1 MKYLLGS
8 HFWGMNTE
16 ESDKD
21 YLEFVLPTKEDMFW
35 GKFTSTQTKDKDG
48 NDINIKDIRLLLKE
62 LKKGS
67 LRMFEVMY
75 APVVDYDNNLRL
87 QSIISYLCR
96 YRDNLFDELR
106 IEFMRAIVGESK
118 GRINLLAK
126 NFTGKELAHLQKLY
140 GLLYTTENYKNPF
153 HIVTSEKNKEILKQI
168 RLNPNKELFESLK
181 DSFEVFYNMNFGDPV
196 KEKPALKELERMMIT
211 IIR

>member
-35 GKFTSTQTKDKDG
+35 GKFISTQTKDEEG
-48 NDINIKDIRLLLKE
+48 NDINVKDIRLLLKE

-67 LRMFEVMY
+67 LRMFEMMY
-75 APVVDYDNNLRL
+75 APLVDDDNDLRL

-96 YRDNLFDELR
+96 YRDNLFEELR
-106 IEFMRAIVGESK
+106 VEFMRAIVGESK
-118 GRINLLAK
+118 GRINSLEK

-140 GLLYTTENYKNPF
+140 WLLYTAYNYKNPF
-153 HIVTSEKNKEILKQI
+153 HIVTSNKNKEILKQI
-168 RLNPNKELFESLK
+168 RVNPDNELFESLK
-181 DSFEVFYNMNFGDPV
+181 DSLEVFYHMNFGEPV
-196 KEKPALKELERMMIT
+196 KEKAVLEEFERMMIT